1 MPRRDITT
9 MLPRFPVA
17 QGGHRLMSADFASHS
32 DHHLAS
38 TKNDYVRYGTVA
50 MAFHWTIAALVV
62 INIILGIW
70 FANFIE
76 RGDPMLRT
84 VVGFHESIGATVLVL
99 SILRLCW
106 RLMNPIPAL
115 PADFSPAK
123 RAFAHGTHYALYALM
138 ILVPLA
144 GWSLA
149 SVPARPLVLFGSV
162 PWPKIFLFSDL
173 APDAAKAAAATL
185 ASTHIILAA
194 LLFLL
199 AVGHASAAI
208 FYHYTIRKDQI
219 LQRMVPGTD
228 VTERGVQGPAA

>member
-1 MPRRDITT
+1 
-9 MLPRFPVA
+9 
-17 QGGHRLMSADFASHS
+17 MSAHYASPS
-32 DHHLAS
+32 EHHLAS
-38 TKNDYVRYGTVA
+38 AKNDYVRYGTVA

-62 INIILGIW
+62 INIVLGIY
-70 FANFIE
+70 FVNFLTRADAI
-76 RGDPMLRT
+76 RPAIIMS
-84 VVGFHESIGATVLVL
+84 HESIGATVLVL
-99 SILRLCW
+99 SILRLAW
-106 RLMNPIPAL
+106 RLMNPIPKL

-123 RAFAHGTHYALYALM
+123 RAFAYGTHYTLYALM

-173 APDAAKAAAATL
+173 APAAAKATAGVL
-185 ASTHIILAA
+185 APTHIILAV
-194 LLFLL
+194 LLLLL
-199 AVGHASAAI
+199 AIGHTSAAI

-219 LQRMVPGTD
+219 LQSMIPGTD